1 MVQRVVS
8 RIADWTREGC
18 VRFQSFRAR
27 ITERAR
33 GEQGAIAI
41 EYILIM
47 ALIAAIII
55 ALFLVI
61 LWPNLEGP
69 LNELKDRIL
78 SAINGEGIAKPGE

>member
-1 MVQRVVS
+1 MVRRIVS
-8 RIADWTREGC
+8 SLADRTREAT
-18 VRFQSFRAR
+18 VRFLSFRAR
-27 ITERAR
+27 LAERAR
-33 GEQGAIAI
+33 SERGAIAI

-69 LNELKDRIL
+69 LEDLKDRIL